1 MLAIRSRFAPSW
13 HTDRVIG
20 RLLSP
25 RALGLLALAVV
36 LIAAMVVLGR
46 WQFGVYDDSQRAD
59 ALAMMERDPV
69 PLDRVLGPDEAFPA
83 DAVGRPVAMSG
94 RYDVSGQL
102 YIRDLAGSADEY
114 AVATPLLT
122 DTGSAVLVIR
132 GSSPVPQSPAPAGAV
147 DVTGTLQPSQPD
159 AASLDGQR
167 ITDAVTISQLVGSV
181 EPDLYSAYVVLT
193 SSMPAEK
200 LSAVEPPLPSPSRW
214 AGLRNLLYAMQWWVF
229 AAFVAFMWWRIASD
243 PDPADEVPRSGS
255 VAP

>member
-1 MLAIRSRFAPSW
+1 VVDIRSRFAPSW

-25 RALGLLALAVV
+25 RALWLLALAVA

-59 ALAMMERDPV
+59 ALAMMERDPI
-69 PLDRVLGPDEAFPA
+69 PLDDVLGPDDAFPA
-83 DAVGRPVAMSG
+83 DSVGRPVVVSG
-94 RYDVSGQL
+94 RYDVPGQL
-102 YIRDLAGSADEY
+102 YVRDLAGSDDEY

-122 DTGSAVLVIR
+122 GTGSAVLVVR
-132 GSSPVPQSPAPAGAV
+132 GSSPVPQSPPPAGAV
-147 DVTGTLQPSQPD
+147 TVTGTLQPSQSNATPLD
-159 AASLDGQR
+159 AQR
-167 ITDAVTISQLVGSV
+167 ITDALTISQLVGSV
-181 EPDLYSAYVVLT
+181 EPDLYSAYIVLT
-193 SSMPAEK
+193 SSTPSER
-200 LSAVEPPLPSPSRW
+200 LTAVEPPLPSPSRW

-243 PDPADEVPRSGS
+243 PDPVDEAPRSGS